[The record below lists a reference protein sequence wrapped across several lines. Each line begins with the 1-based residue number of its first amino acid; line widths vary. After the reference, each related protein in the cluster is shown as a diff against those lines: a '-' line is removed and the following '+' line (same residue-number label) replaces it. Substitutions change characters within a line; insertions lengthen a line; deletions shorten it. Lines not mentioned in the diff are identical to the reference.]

1 MEENTETVEKRL
13 DAGFS
18 VFNCHLNN
26 AKERANTEFVA
37 QFGQEAYD
45 EHIAPIAEAGIMTIF
60 HDKPTQ
66 FTAAWVT
73 LVTAYVNENR
83 VGSWQD

>member
-1 MEENTETVEKRL
+1 MSETRL
-13 DAGFS
+13 DVGFS

-26 AKERANTEFVA
+26 AKERANAEFIL

-45 EHIAPIAEAGIMTIF
+45 EHIKPIDEAGIMSIF
-60 HDKPTQ
+60 HEAPTKY
-66 FTAAWVT
+66 TGPWVT

-83 VGSWQD
+83 VPAPSTKET